1 MELIISSDLKENKLE
16 AIFCPVFEDNEKL
29 AKAIRYFSQDQENIF
44 IAQAKKEKFQGQKKH
59 ILLMKLED
67 KLVVLLGLGKLR
79 RLSAEDWRESA
90 AAIVSFLHKYQAKN
104 IGLVASQW
112 LGGVSDYDRLSQ
124 SLAEGLYLASYK
136 FDKYKKIDKQAI
148 QINIEQI
155 FIELAKEK
163 KNNFIKNWLLGE
175 AMARGT
181 ILARDLVNE
190 PANVMTP
197 TYLAEAASQIAK
209 NNKQVKV
216 KILDK
221 EQVEKIG
228 MNAFLAVDR
237 GSHEPLKFIHLV
249 YKPKIKVKE
258 KIALVGKGLTFDSGG
273 LNIKTGDSM
282 YQMKIDMAGAA
293 TVLGIFSVLEQFNIK
308 AEIHGFIAACEN
320 MPSDKA
326 MRPGDIVRNL
336 QGKSIEIWNT
346 DAEGRV
352 TLADSLAYAQ
362 KIGLKK
368 IVDLATLTGAVMVAL
383 GPDIAGLFSND
394 EKLSQEIKK
403 ASLVAGEKMWPL
415 PLEENYRELNKSQV
429 ADIRNASITR
439 YGGAITAALFLQEF
453 INEGVLWAHLDIAAP
468 AFAEKPLNAYTPI
481 GGAGYG
487 VRTILE
493 WLRTI

>member
-1 MELIISSDLKENKLE
+1 MELIISQDLKENKPE
-16 AIFCPVFEDNEKL
+16 AVFCPVFEDSEKL
-29 AKAIRYFSQDQENIF
+29 AKAIGYFAKKQENIF
-44 IAQAKKEKFQGQKKH
+44 IAQAKKEKFEGQKKH
-59 ILLMKLED
+59 IFVMRLED
-67 KLVVLLGLGKLR
+67 KVVVLLGLGKVR
-79 RLSAEDWRESA
+79 RLVSEDWRETA
-90 AAIVSFLHKYQAKN
+90 ALLVTFLQKYQAKN

-112 LGGVSDYDRLSQ
+112 LQGSQDIDRLAQ
-124 SLAEGLYLASYK
+124 SLAEGLYLSSYK
-136 FDKYKKIDKQAI
+136 FDKYKKIDKQNI

-155 FIELAKEK
+155 FVELSKEK
-163 KNNFIKNWLLGE
+163 KNNFIKHWSLGE
-175 AMARGT
+175 VMSRGT

-197 TYLAEAASQIAK
+197 SYLAEVALEIAK
-209 NNKQVKV
+209 NNKQVRV

-221 EQVEKIG
+221 EQVEKLG
-228 MNAFLAVDR
+228 MRAFLAVDR

-249 YKPKIKVKE
+249 YKPNTKVKE

-282 YQMKIDMAGAA
+282 YQMKIDMGGAA
-293 TVLGIFSVLEQFNIK
+293 TVLGVFSVLEHFHIK
-308 AEIHGFIAACEN
+308 AEVHGLIAACEN

-326 MRPGDIVRNL
+326 MRPGDIVRNM

-383 GPDIAGLFSND
+383 GPNMAGLFAND
-394 EKLSQEIKK
+394 EILSQEIKK
-403 ASLVAGEKMWPL
+403 ASETAGEKMWSL
-415 PLEENYRELNKSQV
+415 PLEDDYKEYNKSQV
-429 ADIRNASITR
+429 ADIRNASTTR

-453 INEGVLWAHLDIAAP
+453 INEGVAWAHLDIAAP
-468 AFAEKPLNAYTPI
+468 AYAEKPLNGYTPV
-481 GGAGYG
+481 GGVGYG
-487 VRTILE
+487 VRTLLE
-493 WLRTI
+493 WLRKV

>member
-1 MELIISSDLKENKLE
+1 MELIISKDLQENKLE
-16 AIFCPVFEDNEKL
+16 AVFCPVFDDSEKL
-29 AKAIRYFSQDQENIF
+29 AKAISYFAKNKENSF
-44 IAQAKKEKFQGQKKH
+44 ISQAKKEKFQGQKKH
-59 ILLMKLED
+59 YFVMPLENQM
-67 KLVVLLGLGKLR
+67 VILLGLGKTR
-79 RLSAEDWRESA
+79 RLSAEDWRETA
-90 AAIVSFLHKYQAKN
+90 AMVINFLQKYQAKN
-104 IGLVASQW
+104 IGLIASQW
-112 LGGVSDYDRLSQ
+112 LQGSADYERLAH
-124 SLAEGLYLASYK
+124 SLAEGLSLANYK
-136 FDKYKKIDKQAI
+136 FDKYKKIDKQNI
-148 QINIEQI
+148 PVKIEQI

-163 KNNFIKNWLLGE
+163 KNNFIKYWQLGE
-175 AMARGT
+175 AMSRGT

-197 TYLAEAASQIAK
+197 TYLAEVATSIAK
-209 NNKQVKV
+209 DNKQVRV

-249 YKPKIKVKE
+249 YKPNIKPKD

-282 YQMKIDMAGAA
+282 YQMKIDMGGAA
-293 TVLGIFSVLEQFNIK
+293 TVLGVFSVLAQLNIK
-308 AEIHGFIAACEN
+308 AEVHGLIAACEN

-326 MRPGDIVRNL
+326 MRPGDIVRNM

-362 KIGLKK
+362 KIGIKK

-383 GPDIAGLFSND
+383 GPNIAGLFSND
-394 EKLSQEIKK
+394 EKLDQEIKK
-403 ASLVAGEKMWPL
+403 ASQITGEKMWSL
-415 PLEENYRELNKSQV
+415 PLEEDYQEFNKSQV
-429 ADIRNASITR
+429 ADIRNAATIR

-453 INEGVLWAHLDIAAP
+453 INEGVSWAHLDIASP
-468 AFAEKPLNAYTPI
+468 AYAEKPLNAYTPT
-481 GGAGYG
+481 GGVGYG
-487 VRTILE
+487 VRTLLE
-493 WLRTI
+493 WLRQI

>member
-1 MELIISSDLKENKLE
+1 MQLIITPDLKENKLE
-16 AIFCPVFEDNEKL
+16 AVFCPVFEDDDKL
-29 AKAIRYFSQDQENIF
+29 LKVISYFAKGQENKF
-44 IAQAKKEKFQGQKKH
+44 LSQAKKEKFTGQKKH
-59 ILLMKLED
+59 IFLMHLEGRA
-67 KLVVLLGLGKLR
+67 LVFLGLGAVR
-79 RLSAEDWRESA
+79 RLSLEDWRETASFV
-90 AAIVSFLHKYQAKN
+90 VSFLNTYQAKN
-104 IGLVASQW
+104 IGLIASQW
-112 LGGVSDYDRLSQ
+112 LQGSQDINGLAQ
-124 SLAEGLYLASYK
+124 SLAEGLYLSSYK
-136 FDKYKKIDKQAI
+136 FDKYKKIDKQSI
-148 QINIEQI
+148 KINIEQI

-163 KNNFIKNWLLGE
+163 KNNFIKNWSLGE
-175 AMARGT
+175 AMSRGT

-190 PANVMTP
+190 PANIMTP
-197 TYLAEAASQIAK
+197 SYLADVAQEITK

-228 MNAFLAVDR
+228 MRAFLAVDR

-308 AEIHGFIAACEN
+308 AEVHGLIAACEN

-326 MRPGDIVRNL
+326 MRPGDIVRNI

-362 KIGLKK
+362 KIGIKK
-368 IVDLATLTGAVMVAL
+368 IVDIATLTGAVMVAL
-383 GPDIAGLFSND
+383 GPNIAGLFSND
-394 EKLSQEIKK
+394 KNLNQEIKK
-403 ASLVAGEKMWPL
+403 ASEIAGEKIWSL
-415 PLEENYRELNKSQV
+415 PLEDDYREYNKSQV
-429 ADIRNASITR
+429 ADIRNAATTR

-453 INEGVLWAHLDIAAP
+453 INEDVAWAHLDIAAP
-468 AFAEKPLNAYTPI
+468 AYAEKPLNAYTPI
-481 GGAGYG
+481 GGVGYG
-487 VRTILE
+487 VRTLLE
-493 WLRTI
+493 WLRQV

>member
-1 MELIISSDLKENKLE
+1 MELIISRDLKENKLE
-16 AIFCPVFEDNEKL
+16 VVFCPVFEDNEKL
-29 AKAIRYFSQDQENIF
+29 AKAFSYFAKNQEISL
-44 IAQAKKEKFQGQKKH
+44 ISQAKKEKFQGQKKH
-59 ILLMKLED
+59 LFIMRLED
-67 KLVVLLGLGKLR
+67 KLVVLIGLGKIR
-79 RLSAEDWRESA
+79 RLVSEDWREA
-90 AAIVSFLHKYQAKN
+90 GAMAISYLQKYQAKN
-104 IGLVASQW
+104 IGIIASQW
-112 LGGVSDYDRLSQ
+112 LQGSSDYDRLAQ
-124 SLAEGLYLASYK
+124 SLAEGLYLTSYK
-136 FDKYKKIDKQAI
+136 FDKYKKIDKQSI

-155 FIELAKEK
+155 FVELAKEK
-163 KNNFIKNWLLGE
+163 KNNFIKNWALGE
-175 AMARGT
+175 AMSSGT
-181 ILARDLVNE
+181 ILARGLVNE

-197 TYLAEAASQIAK
+197 TYLADVAIDIAK
-209 NNKQVKV
+209 NNKQIRV

-249 YKPKIKVKE
+249 YKPKTKTKE

-308 AEIHGFIAACEN
+308 AEVHGLIAACEN

-362 KIGLKK
+362 KIGIKK

-383 GPDIAGLFSND
+383 GPNVAGLFSNN
-394 EKLSQEIKK
+394 EKLGQEIKK
-403 ASLVAGEKMWPL
+403 ASEMAGEKMWSL
-415 PLEENYRELNKSQV
+415 PLEDDYREYNKSQV
-429 ADIRNASITR
+429 ADIRNASTTR

-453 INEGVLWAHLDIAAP
+453 INEGVIWAHLDIAAP
-468 AFAEKPLNAYTPI
+468 AYAEKPLNAYTPV
-481 GGAGYG
+481 GGVGYG
-487 VRTILE
+487 VRTLLE
-493 WLRTI
+493 WLCQV